1 MKSRKSTPDIM
12 GDLMAVKTQMVEEAQ
27 EPVKKAKKE
36 PQEEAQAPKNTTQ
49 TGLPSAWTRATFIV
63 NKDLNEKIKAVAYW
77 DRLTV
82 KEVLHEALMEYLK
95 GRSVKPVPKKKQLE
109 L

>member
-12 GDLMAVKTQMVEEAQ
+12 GNLMSVKTDMEEYHEPTVHTEESGVECSSTH
-27 EPVKKAKKE
+27 K
-36 PQEEAQAPKNTTQ
+36 
-49 TGLPSAWTRATFIV
+49 GLSPSWTRATFII
-63 NKDLNEKIKAVAYW
+63 NKDLNEKIKAIAYW

-82 KEVLHEALMEYLK
+82 KEVLHEALMLYMK
-95 GRSVKPVPKKKQLE
+95 GRNVRPIPKKKVLE

>member
-1 MKSRKSTPDIM
+1 MKVKVGSVPKE
-12 GDLMAVKTQMVEEAQ
+12 MA
-27 EPVKKAKKE
+27 
-36 PQEEAQAPKNTTQ
+36 APKNTTQ
-49 TGLPSAWTRATFIV
+49 AGLSSTWTRATFIV

-95 GRSVKPVPKKKQLE
+95 GRSVKPVPNKRPLE

>member
-1 MKSRKSTPDIM
+1 MNLSC
-12 GDLMAVKTQMVEEAQ
+12 VKCYELFLNAKVDSIPKGMV
-27 EPVKKAKKE
+27 
-36 PQEEAQAPKNTTQ
+36 APKNTMQ
-49 TGLPSAWTRATFIV
+49 TGLSSAWTRATFLV

-95 GRSVKPVPKKKQLE
+95 GRSVKPVPKKRPLE